1 MNWVIHRFRLVA
13 FSPFCMRPLRGYLCI
28 VQDSWGLGVADS
40 TLLFEMEVT
49 NGDPPDVP
57 CSESATGLP
66 LRFDSL
72 TIVSVPA
79 GLPPTSFS
87 DPIAD
92 CAELS
97 SNAKLDSPSSI
108 GCLSVVI
115 TSAISQ
121 AGVSLQEPAEN
132 LITALNLED
141 PLAFSTVVETF
152 LRSCVEA
159 RRLRVAIS

>member
-1 MNWVIHRFRLVA
+1 
-13 FSPFCMRPLRGYLCI
+13 
-28 VQDSWGLGVADS
+28 
-40 TLLFEMEVT
+40 MEVT

-57 CSESATGLP
+57 CSPSATGLP

-79 GLPPTSFS
+79 ELPPTSFG
-87 DPIAD
+87 DTIEDYAG
-92 CAELS
+92 LS
-97 SNAKLDSPSSI
+97 SNAKLDSPSFV

-132 LITALNLED
+132 LITALNLD
-141 PLAFSTVVETF
+141 YPPAFSTVVETY

-159 RRLRVAIS
+159 QRLRVVISLPLRLPFGGM